1 MAVKKGNVMA
11 KKVLNC
17 EELHC
22 PQPVIRTKDTLAE
35 MPEGELLVIVDNE
48 AARDNVRRFAES
60 QGHGVAVNQVGQT
73 FQLSITKGAGGKAE
87 DEPLVEC
94 SVPVVKKRIVVH
106 ISSELMGQGDDGLG
120 VRLMAAYFDTLAQFA
135 QNITHVTLVNSGVKL
150 IAQGS
155 PVLAEA
161 QELEKLGVQFVAC
174 GVCLKHFGLDDKVAV
189 GIVSNMFSILA
200 AQKEA
205 DLLLRP

>member
-1 MAVKKGNVMA
+1 MA

-17 EELHC
+17 EGLDC
-22 PQPVIRTKDTLAE
+22 PQPVIRTKDTLAA
-35 MPEGELLVIVDNE
+35 MGEGELVVLVDNE

-60 QGHGVAVNQVGQT
+60 QGHTVAVGQVDET
-73 FQLSITKGAGGKAE
+73 FQLSITMGAGGE
-87 DEPLVEC
+87 VQDEPVLEC
-94 SVPVVKKRIVVH
+94 PMPKKKKGIVVH
-106 ISSELMGQGDDGLG
+106 ISSEFMGRGDDGLG
-120 VRLMAAYFDTLAQFA
+120 TRLMAAYFDTLAQFA
-135 QNITHVTLVNSGVKL
+135 ENITHVTLVNSGVKL

-174 GVCLKHFGLDDKVAV
+174 GVCLKHFGLEEKIKV
-189 GIVSNMFSILA
+189 GIMSNMFSILA

-205 DLLLRP
+205 DLILRP